1 MKIDDIGQMVQR
13 ANEVKQTS
21 RAAAIVEL
29 DENGE
34 MHLATYGTPI
44 GILTLRVKL
53 RNFMKNE

>member
-1 MKIDDIGQMVQR
+1 MKIDEIGQMVQR
-13 ANEVKQTS
+13 ANEVKETS

-29 DENGE
+29 DETGE
-34 MHLATYGTPI
+34 LHLSTYGSPI

>member
-1 MKIDDIGQMVQR
+1 MKIEDIGQMVQR
-13 ANEVKQTS
+13 ANEVKETS

-29 DENGE
+29 DETGE
-34 MHLATYGTPI
+34 MHLATYGTPM